1 MPNPVI
7 LAIDNSREALAIIE
21 QELRRRYSTDYDI
34 VCEVSESAALDK
46 LEALRAAT
54 QPVAVVLSDC
64 SLDEMSGTHFLLHA
78 HELHPD
84 ARRGLLVSW
93 GDKSAAQTIIQ
104 AMALGYIDA
113 YAVKPLSSPDESFHH
128 FITGFL
134 GDWAR
139 EHRPR
144 SEMVR
149 VVGERWER
157 RSHELRD
164 VLERNSIPY
173 GFYEAESEE
182 GRALLD
188 RCDTFDG
195 TLPVVVMFDGR
206 WMANPTNMELA
217 TALHAST
224 LFDFSGIPE
233 GEVVDVVIVGAGP
246 TGLSAAVYGASEG
259 LHTVVIEREAMGG
272 QAGMSSRIRNYL
284 GFPTG
289 ISGNELASRAYH
301 QAWLF
306 GADFTLTQEVVGLRP
321 EGATRVIMLSDGT
334 ELATRTVVL
343 AMGAD
348 YRQLDIPGIEP
359 FVGAGVF
366 YGAASAEAVA
376 MRGKTA
382 FVVGGGNSAGQA
394 ALHLARYARQ
404 VTLLVRGESL
414 ERSMSEYLIKEIDGA
429 ENVDVRLNTEVV
441 DGGGEHRLEWLQLE
455 NKLTG
460 ESETVSAA
468 ALFVMIGAVPQTG
481 WLPPEIECD
490 ERGYVITGQHLL
502 RGGPDATRWPLERP
516 PFLLETSL
524 PGVFAAGDVRHRSV
538 KRVASAVGEG
548 SIAIQFIHEYLSQEG
563 VVSIA
568 IGHDHRDE

>member
-1 MPNPVI
+1 MPKPTI
-7 LAIDNSREALAIIE
+7 LAIDNSEDALNVIE
-21 QELRRRYSTDYDI
+21 QELRRRYSADYEV
-34 VCEVSESAALDK
+34 VCELSESAALDK
-46 LEALRAAT
+46 LAALRSAGR
-54 QPVAVVLSDC
+54 QLAVVLADC
-64 SLDEMSGTHFLLHA
+64 SLDQMSGTHFLLHA
-78 HELHPD
+78 RELHPD

-113 YAVKPLSSPDESFHH
+113 YAVKPLSSPDESFHN

-134 GDWAR
+134 GDWSR
-139 EHRPR
+139 EHRPQ

-149 VVGERWER
+149 VVGERWAR

-164 VLERNSIPY
+164 VLERNSIPF
-173 GFYEAESEE
+173 GFYEADSEE

-188 RCDTFDG
+188 RCRPFDG

-206 WMANPTNMELA
+206 WMADPSNVELA
-217 TALHAST
+217 DALHTST
-224 LFDFSGIPE
+224 LFDFSGIPQ

-246 TGLSAAVYGASEG
+246 TGLSAAVYAASEG

-289 ISGNELASRAYH
+289 ISGNELAARAYH

-321 EGATRVIMLSDGT
+321 QGATRVVVLSDGT
-334 ELATRTVVL
+334 ELASRTVIL
-343 AMGAD
+343 AMGAK
-348 YRQLDIPGIEP
+348 YRQLDIEGIQP
-359 FVGAGVF
+359 FIGAGVF

-376 MRGKTA
+376 MRGKDV

-404 VTLLVRGESL
+404 VTLVVRGDSL
-414 ERSMSEYLIKEIDGA
+414 ERSMSEYLIMEIDGA
-429 ENVDVRLNTEVV
+429 ANVYVRLNSEVV
-441 DGGGEHRLEWLQLE
+441 DGGGEHHLEWLQLA
-455 NKLTG
+455 NNVTG
-460 ESETVSAA
+460 ETENLPAA

-490 ERGYVITGQHLL
+490 ERGYVVTGQALV
-502 RGGPDATRWPLERP
+502 RPGVEATRWPLDRP

-548 SIAIQFIHEYLSQEG
+548 SIAIQFIHEYLSEQALGAERLG
-563 VVSIA
+563 
-568 IGHDHRDE
+568 